1 MNLPCRA
8 LLLLAALGSC
18 AGTPRSASMKDP
30 TKKDS
35 LSAITVYE
43 RQILD
48 LFTGPA
54 FRELDCDALYGPG
67 MARRGVHCF
76 VSTLKREEL
85 TARISRGVASFA
97 EGAEWAENYG
107 QFDRFYRLSRDP
119 AYGFSFGVSRV
130 AYKDLIYRDQPGVW
144 GHFES
149 DVIYSPIVRE
159 TK

>member
-30 TKKDS
+30 TK
-35 LSAITVYE
+35 TVAAYD

-67 MARRGVHCF
+67 MAQRGVHCF

-107 QFDRFYRLSRDP
+107 QFDRFYRLSHDP
-119 AYGFSFGVSRV
+119 AYTFSFGVSRV

-149 DVIYSPIVRE
+149 DVLYSPIVRE

>member
-30 TKKDS
+30 TT
-35 LSAITVYE
+35 TVTAYD

-54 FRELDCDALYGPG
+54 FRELDCDALYGAG
-67 MARRGVHCF
+67 MTRRGVHCF

-107 QFDRFYRLSRDP
+107 QFDRFYRLSRDR